1 MKPVRSFLFVPGN
14 RESMLEKAAG
24 AGADALILDLEDSV
38 PAGDKIVARELVSGK
53 IAELSRKQQRVWVRI
68 NRSAYLY
75 DLDDLLAVVRPG
87 LEGIFISKP
96 NGPEDVHTASSMIA
110 EAESRNGLAFGTV
123 RLIPLLESA
132 RSMQLCFEIAEIPR
146 VAALV
151 GSAGK
156 NGDSA
161 RALSLVWS
169 LDRREALYLKS
180 RVVMAARAAGKLP
193 IGGLWHQVK
202 DLKGQEEASLLD
214 RQLGMKG
221 ELILHPGQVEVVNRA
236 YSPTVEEIAYYRGMI
251 EALEKA
257 QVGGRA
263 SVLYEGE
270 HIDIAHVNTART
282 MIELAEEFG
291 C

>member
-1 MKPVRSFLFVPGN
+1 
-14 RESMLEKAAG
+14 
-24 AGADALILDLEDSV
+24 
-38 PAGDKIVARELVSGK
+38 
-53 IAELSRKQQRVWVRI
+53 VRI
-68 NRSAYLY
+68 NRSAYLNN
-75 DLDDLLAVVRPG
+75 LDDLLAIVRPG

-110 EAESRNGLAFGTV
+110 EAESRNGLAFETV

-132 RSMQLCFEIAEIPR
+132 RSMRLCFEIAEIPR

-161 RALSLVWS
+161 CAVPRLVAGPPRS
-169 LDRREALYLKS
+169 VIRQVPCGDGGAGGRKVTNRRLVASGKGPRRPGRS
-180 RVVMAARAAGKLP
+180 VPARPAT
-193 IGGLWHQVK
+193 
-202 DLKGQEEASLLD
+202 
-214 RQLGMKG
+214 
-221 ELILHPGQVEVVNRA
+221 LHVGRA
-236 YSPTVEEIAYYRGMI
+236 YLAPRAGRSSLPGLSPTAEEIAYYRGMI

-257 QVGGRA
+257 QTGGRA

-270 HIDIAHVNTART
+270 KIDIAHVNTART

>member
-14 RESMLEKAAG
+14 RASMLEKAAG

-38 PAGDKIVARELVSGK
+38 PPNEKRTARELVAGK
-53 IAELSRKQQRVWVRI
+53 IRVLHDKGQRIWVRI
-68 NRSAYLY
+68 NKSTYLY
-75 DLDDLLAVVRPG
+75 DFEDLLAVVRPG

-110 EAESRNGLAFGTV
+110 EAESRNGLEVGSV

-132 RSMQLCFEIAEIPR
+132 RSMQLCFEIAGIPR

-169 LDRREALYLKS
+169 PDRREALYLKS

-193 IGGLWHQVK
+193 IGGLWHRVK
-202 DLKGQEEASLLD
+202 DLEGQEEASRLD
-214 RQLGMKG
+214 RQLGMSG
-221 ELILHPGQVEVVNRA
+221 ELILHPGQVEVVNRV
-236 YSPTVEEIAYYRGMI
+236 YSPTREEIAYYRGMI

-257 QVGGRA
+257 EAGGRA
-263 SVLYEGE
+263 SVLYKGE
-270 HIDIAHVNTART
+270 HIDIAHVTTARYL
-282 MIELAEEFG
+282 IELAREFER
-291 C
+291 

>member
-1 MKPVRSFLFVPGN
+1 
-14 RESMLEKAAG
+14 MLEKAAR

-38 PAGDKIVARELVSGK
+38 PPDEKHAARELVAANIPGLNEK
-53 IAELSRKQQRVWVRI
+53 EQRVWVRI
-68 NRSAYLY
+68 NKSIYLY
-75 DLDDLLAVVRPG
+75 DFEDLLAVVGPG

-96 NGPEDVHTASSMIA
+96 DGPEDVHTASSMIA
-110 EAESRNGLAFGTV
+110 EAESRNGLEVGSIN
-123 RLIPLLESA
+123 LIPLLESA
-132 RSMQLCFEIAEIPR
+132 RSMQLCFEIAGIPR

-169 LDRREALYLKS
+169 PDRREALYLKS

-202 DLKGQEEASLLD
+202 DLEGQEEASRLD
-214 RQLGMKG
+214 RQLGMTG
-221 ELILHPGQVEVVNRA
+221 ELILHPGQVEVVNRV
-236 YSPTVEEIAYYRGMI
+236 YSPTAEEIAYYRGMI

-257 QVGGRA
+257 KAGGRA

-270 HIDIAHVNTART
+270 HIDIAHVTTARYI
-282 MIELAEEFG
+282 IELAQEFDL
-291 C
+291 

>member
-1 MKPVRSFLFVPGN
+1 
-14 RESMLEKAAG
+14 MLEKAAR

-38 PAGDKIVARELVSGK
+38 PPDEKHAARELVAANIPGLNEK
-53 IAELSRKQQRVWVRI
+53 EQRVWVRI
-68 NRSAYLY
+68 NKSIYLY
-75 DLDDLLAVVRPG
+75 DFEDLLAVVGPG

-96 NGPEDVHTASSMIA
+96 DGPEDVHTASSMIA
-110 EAESRNGLAFGTV
+110 EAESRNGLEVGSIN
-123 RLIPLLESA
+123 LIPLLESA
-132 RSMQLCFEIAEIPR
+132 RSMQLCFKIAGIPR

-169 LDRREALYLKS
+169 PDRREALYLKS

-202 DLKGQEEASLLD
+202 DLEGQEEASRLD
-214 RQLGMKG
+214 RQLGMTG
-221 ELILHPGQVEVVNRA
+221 ELILHPGQVEVVNRV
-236 YSPTVEEIAYYRGMI
+236 YSPTAEEIAYYRGMI

-257 QVGGRA
+257 KAGGRA

-270 HIDIAHVNTART
+270 HIDIAHVTTARYI
-282 MIELAEEFG
+282 IELAQEFDL
-291 C
+291 

>member
-1 MKPVRSFLFVPGN
+1 MKPVRSFLFVPGH
-14 RESMLEKAAG
+14 RESMIEKAVC
-24 AGADALILDLEDSV
+24 AGADARILDLEDSV
-38 PAGDKIVARELVSGK
+38 PAGEKIVARELVAGK
-53 IAELSRKQQRVWVRI
+53 IAELSRKNQRVWARI
-68 NRSAYLY
+68 NRSTYLY

-96 NGPEDVHTASSMIA
+96 NGPEDVHTAASMTA

-132 RSMQLCFEIAEIPR
+132 RSMQLCFEIAQIPR

-169 LDRREALYLKS
+169 PDRREALYLKS

-202 DLKGQEEASLLD
+202 DLEGQEEASRLD
-214 RQLGMKG
+214 RQLGMSG
-221 ELILHPGQVEVVNRA
+221 ELILHPGQVEVANRA
-236 YSPTVEEIAYYRGMI
+236 YSLTVEEIAYYRGMI

-257 QVGGRA
+257 QAGGRA

-282 MIELAEEFG
+282 MIEMAEEFG